1 MTDGAQLPDLTPV
14 PDSGA
19 DAAPQAN
26 IAIPDP
32 APVLALIDAFRS
44 SKVMFVAV
52 SIGLFDSL
60 EREPSSAETLAADL
74 QLQSEPLER
83 LLDACVGLGLLH
95 KHDGVYKNE
104 PVASTYLRRAAP
116 ATLAG
121 YILYSDKVLFQLWAH
136 LENSVRQGGPQWK
149 QAFHQDG
156 SIFDH
161 FFRTDEDMRAFL
173 QGMHGFGTLS
183 SPSVVSAFDLS
194 RFKKFVDLG
203 GATGHLAIAACERYP
218 GLNAVLFDLPRVI
231 DAVHSQIFLCPVASR
246 IELQKGDFFGQ
257 EQLPEADLFGLGRI
271 LHDWPD
277 EKVSGLLRAIHER
290 LPSGGGILLAEKLL
304 NDDKT
309 GPIAAQ
315 LQSLNMLVCTEGKE
329 RTLGEF
335 RALLEPAGFGNVRGR
350 VTGAPLDAIFA
361 EKP

>member
-1 MTDGAQLPDLTPV
+1 MTLTPT
-14 PDSGA
+14 PDSSA
-19 DAAPQAN
+19 DAAAK
-26 IAIPDP
+26 IAIHDP

-52 SIGLFDSL
+52 SLGLFDSL
-60 EREPSSAETLAADL
+60 EREPSSAKKLAAEL

-83 LLDACVGLGLLH
+83 LLDACVGLRLLH
-95 KHDGVYKNE
+95 KQDGIYKNE
-104 PVASTYLRRAAP
+104 AVAGTYLCRGTP
-116 ATLAG
+116 NTLAG

-136 LENSVRQGGPQWK
+136 LENSIRHGGPQWK

-156 SIFDH
+156 SIFDQ
-161 FFRTDEDMRAFL
+161 FFRTDEDMQAFL

-183 SPSVVSAFDLS
+183 SPLVVSAFDLS
-194 RFKKFVDLG
+194 RFKTFVDLG

-231 DAVHSQIFLCPVASR
+231 DAVQKQISLSSVASR
-246 IELQKGDFFGQ
+246 IELRKGDFFGQ
-257 EQLPEADLFGLGRI
+257 EQLPAADLFGLGRI

-304 NDDKT
+304 NEEKT

-329 RTLGEF
+329 RTLAEY
-335 RALLEPAGFGNVRGR
+335 RILLEAAGFEHVEGR
-350 VTGAPLDAIFA
+350 WTGSPLDAVLA
-361 EKP
+361 TKPA